1 MDGIYGHT
9 ARKDHPDTFSEE
21 GHMQRLQL
29 LNGISKKNSVIGV
42 FAGLNR
48 TETKQDSE
56 FRDMKNLS
64 SDGYPT
70 LVTRPP
76 RSDVQKN
83 FTKCNGLYW
92 KNGLAYVDGT
102 TFYYKDVAKGT
113 VADNKKTMIG
123 MGAYIVIM
131 PDKKIFNTSD
141 GSMESMEASWTQ
153 NASATIAPT
162 YDAST
167 YAKISCSGI
176 GSAFNKGD
184 AVNISGCT
192 QDVLNGSKVIQEIGA
207 DYIVVIGQINA
218 QTTQQSGITIKRT
231 VPDMDYMCESDNR
244 LWGCSSENHEIYAC
258 KLGDPK
264 NWNSFEGTSMD
275 SYAATVGSDGDFTG
289 CISYMGYVLFFKE
302 DCIHKIYGTKPS
314 NMQITTYPYR
324 GVAEDCSRS
333 LCVVNETL
341 YYAGRNG
348 ILRYDGA
355 MPEDASAA
363 LGVINITEA
372 AAEAYEGKYYVSIK
386 DESGSTSLYVFDPRY
401 GTWHREDETW
411 FEYAKAGSGE
421 LYYVANNKLRT
432 IADSSG
438 SERIEWYAD
447 SGAQFEGSLNRKR
460 VSELQL
466 MVEMEK
472 DTLFEVFVT
481 YDESMTWQRVY
492 SKKAPDRIS
501 ESVSIVPRK
510 CNHFRYKIQGAGKF
524 KLYALSKT
532 VRIAGKR

>member
-1 MDGIYGHT
+1 
-9 ARKDHPDTFSEE
+9 
-21 GHMQRLQL
+21 MQRLQL
-29 LNGISKKNSVIGV
+29 LNGISKKTSVIGI

-56 FRDMKNLS
+56 FREMKNLS

-70 LVTRPP
+70 MVPRQP
-76 RSDVQKN
+76 RSDVIET

-102 TFYYKDVAKGT
+102 SFYYDSTVKGT
-113 VADNKKTMIG
+113 VADSRKTLIG
-123 MGAYIVIM
+123 MGAYIVIF

-141 GSMESMEASWTQ
+141 GSMENMESSWTQ
-153 NASATIAPT
+153 SAAATIAPT

-167 YAKISCSGI
+167 YTKISCSGI

-184 AVNISGCT
+184 AVTISGCS
-192 QDVLNGSKVIQEIGA
+192 QDVLNGSKIIQEIGT
-207 DYIVVIGQINA
+207 DYIVIIGQIDA
-218 QTTQQSGITIKRT
+218 QTTQQSGITITRT
-231 VPDMDYMCESDNR
+231 VPDMDYICESDNR

-302 DCIHKIYGTKPS
+302 DCIHKLYGTKPS

-324 GVAEDCSRS
+324 GVAEGCSRS

-341 YYAGRNG
+341 YYSGRNG

-363 LGVINITEA
+363 LGVIRVEEA
-372 AAEAYEGKYYVSIK
+372 AAETYEGKYYVCLK
-386 DESGSTSLYVFDPRY
+386 DDKGSESLYVFDPRY
-401 GTWHREDETW
+401 GTWHREDETF
-411 FEYAKAGSGE
+411 FEFAKSGGGD
-421 LYYVANNKLRT
+421 LYYVEDNKLRK

-438 SERIEWYAD
+438 SERVDWYAD
-447 SGAQFEGSLNRKR
+447 SGAQYEGSLNRKR

-510 CNHFRYKIQGAGKF
+510 CNHFRYKIQGAGRF
-524 KLYALSKT
+524 KLFALSKT

>member
-1 MDGIYGHT
+1 
-9 ARKDHPDTFSEE
+9 
-21 GHMQRLQL
+21 MQRLKL
-29 LNGISKKNSVIGV
+29 LNSVSKKNSVIGV

-56 FRDMKNLS
+56 FREMRNLS
-64 SDGYPT
+64 SNGYPT
-70 LVTRPP
+70 MVPRQP
-76 RSDVQKN
+76 RSDALKT

-102 TFYYKDVAKGT
+102 SFYYKDELKGT
-113 VADNKKTMIG
+113 LTDSRKTMVG

-141 GSMESMEASWTQ
+141 GTMANMEASWTQ
-153 NASATIAPT
+153 SAAATIAPT

-167 YAKISCSGI
+167 YTKISCSGI
-176 GSAFNKGD
+176 GASFSKSD
-184 AVNISGCT
+184 AVDISGCS
-192 QDVLNGSKVIQEIGA
+192 QDVLNGSKVIQEIGT
-207 DYIVVIGQINA
+207 DYIVVIGQISS
-218 QTTQQSGITIKRT
+218 QFTQQSGITITRK
-231 VPDMDYMCESDNR
+231 VPDMDYVCESDNR
-244 LWGCSSENHEIYAC
+244 LWGCSSENHEIYAS

-324 GVAEDCSRS
+324 GVAEGCSRS

-355 MPEDASAA
+355 MPEDSSAA
-363 LGVINITEA
+363 LGVLGIKAA
-372 AAEAYEGKYYVSIK
+372 AAETYEGKYYVSVKEDDDSI
-386 DESGSTSLYVFDPRY
+386 SLYVYDPRY
-401 GTWHREDETW
+401 GMWHKEDDTF
-411 FEYAKAGSGE
+411 FEYAKSGGGD
-421 LYYVANNKLRT
+421 LYYVEDNKLRK

-438 SERIEWYAD
+438 TERVIWSAD
-447 SGAQFEGSLNRKR
+447 SGAQYEGSLNRKR

-466 MVEMEK
+466 MVEMERN
-472 DTLFEVFVT
+472 TLFEVYVT
-481 YDESMTWQRVY
+481 YDDGLLWERIY
-492 SKKAPDRIS
+492 SKKAIERLS
-501 ESVSIVPRK
+501 EAISIVPRK
-510 CNHFRYKIQGAGKF
+510 CNHFRYKIQGAGRF
-524 KLYALSKT
+524 KLFALSKT

>member
-1 MDGIYGHT
+1 
-9 ARKDHPDTFSEE
+9 
-21 GHMQRLQL
+21 MQRLQL
-29 LNGISKKNSVIGV
+29 LNGISKKNSVIGI

-70 LVTRPP
+70 MTPRPS
-76 RSDVQKN
+76 RSDVLKT
-83 FTKCNGLYW
+83 FTKCNGLYY
-92 KNGLAYVDGT
+92 KNGLAWVDGT
-102 TFYYKDVAKGT
+102 SFYYKDELKGS
-113 VADNKKTMIG
+113 VSDSKKTMIG

-141 GSMESMEASWTQ
+141 GSMENMEASWTQ
-153 NASATIAPT
+153 SAAATIAPT

-167 YAKISCSGI
+167 YTKISCSGI
-176 GSAFNKGD
+176 GAAFNVGD
-184 AVNISGCT
+184 AVEISGCT
-192 QDVLNGSKVIQEIGA
+192 ISDLNGSKIIQSKDDG
-207 DYIVVIGQINA
+207 YIVVLGQIES
-218 QTTQQSGITIKRT
+218 QTTQQSGITITRK
-231 VPDMDYMCESDNR
+231 VPDMDFMCESDNR
-244 LWGCSSENHEIYAC
+244 LWGCSSKNHEIYAC

-264 NWNSFEGTSMD
+264 NWNSFEGTAMD

-324 GVAEDCSRS
+324 GVAEGCSRS

-355 MPEDASAA
+355 MPEDASGA
-363 LGVINITEA
+363 LGVIKISEA
-372 AAEAYEGKYYVSIK
+372 AAETYEGKYYVCIK
-386 DESGSTSLYVFDPRY
+386 DDGAAVSLYVFDPKY
-401 GTWHREDETW
+401 GTWHREDET
-411 FEYAKAGSGE
+411 FFDFAKAGGGE
-421 LYYVANNKLRT
+421 LYYVTENKLRT
-432 IADSSG
+432 IADKKG
-438 SERIEWYAD
+438 TERIEWYAD
-447 SGAQFEGSLNRKR
+447 SGAQYEGSLNRKR

-466 MVEMEK
+466 MVEMDK

-481 YDESMTWQRVY
+481 YDDSLTWQRVY
-492 SKKAPDRIS
+492 SKKAAEKIS
-501 ESVSIVPRK
+501 ESVSIVPKK
-510 CNHFRYKIQGAGKF
+510 CNHFRYKIQGMGRF